1 MFVGFLHY
9 PDIPTYD
16 QPLVILRMQQINL
29 VANDINSQAKEL
41 ASAYEISLDPFSPL
55 FSHLLVQF
63 PSEFDKHRLD
73 EIVVAAIAPL
83 VSFLV

>member
-16 QPLVILRMQQINL
+16 QLLVILRMQQINL

-63 PSEFDKHRLD
+63 PSEFDKYRLD